1 LPRYAAERELL
12 APIED
17 VWAFVAEP
25 YHLSD
30 WWPGVSGIEP
40 DRRGL
45 APGARWKVLAS
56 SSPGLLRKPQASGVL
71 VVREVAPPRL
81 LSFQLTPDRV
91 GAVLELTA
99 AGPGL
104 TRAALEVEGPL
115 LVGLRRRFP
124 AHALERLYDLIQTAA
139 EL

>member
-1 LPRYAAERELL
+1 MPQYAAERVLL

-30 WWPGVSGIEP
+30 WWPGITGVEP

-45 APGARWKVLAS
+45 APGARWKVLG
-56 SSPGLLRKPQASGVL
+56 PRYLRKPDTPSLL
-71 VVREVAPPRL
+71 VVKDVFPPERVSFELTWERL
-81 LSFQLTPDRV
+81 AVELELRGSGAGRTQ
-91 GAVLELTA
+91 AVLAVDGRFVL
-99 AGPGL
+99 GPRRL
-104 TRAALEVEGPL
+104 IAKDALG
-115 LVGLRRRFP
+115 
-124 AHALERLYDLIQTAA
+124 RLYDLIQTAA